1 MSRRCSLTG
10 KQPMA
15 GNRVSHSH
23 RKTNM
28 WQAPNVHDKRIYV
41 PELDRWVTV
50 RLTTRALK
58 TINRDGAYS
67 VLLKAGLVKPPK
79 ARKK

>member
-1 MSRRCSLTG
+1 
-10 KQPMA
+10 MA

-41 PELDRWVTV
+41 PELDRWV
-50 RLTTRALK
+50 RLRLSTRAMRTITKKGLMRFLRDEGLK
-58 TINRDGAYS
+58 
-67 VLLKAGLVKPPK
+67 LKDV
-79 ARKK
+79 AR